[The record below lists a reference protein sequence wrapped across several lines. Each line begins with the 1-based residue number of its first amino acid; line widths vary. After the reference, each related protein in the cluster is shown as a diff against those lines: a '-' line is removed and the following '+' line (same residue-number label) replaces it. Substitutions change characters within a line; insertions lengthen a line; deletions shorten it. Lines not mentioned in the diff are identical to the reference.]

1 MRKAMG
7 ISILLLSCAAIL
19 GCSHDDKTEY
29 KDYTAVPVDVQ
40 QTDTFGSSTA
50 GATSPRVALNL
61 SNGQGEQLSKQLFG
75 GAQIVPGTA
84 DNITKIEDYSDR
96 HLLGQDKENVDDA
109 VVSCA
114 SSATTPPCML
124 QLH

>member
-7 ISILLLSCAAIL
+7 ISILLLACAGIL
-19 GCSHDDKTEY
+19 GCSHNDKKEY

-40 QTDTFGSSTA
+40 QTDTFGSSSAGTA
-50 GATSPRVALNL
+50 SPRVALNL

-84 DNITKIEDYSDR
+84 DNITKLEDYSDR

>member
-7 ISILLLSCAAIL
+7 ISILLLSCVAIL
-19 GCSHDDKTEY
+19 GCSHDDKKQY

-40 QTDTFGSSTA
+40 QSDTFGASSA

-96 HLLGQDKENVDDA
+96 HLLGQDKTNIDNA

>member
-1 MRKAMG
+1 MRKVLG
-7 ISILLLSCAAIL
+7 TSILLLSCAGIL
-19 GCSHDDKTEY
+19 GCSHDDKKEY
-29 KDYTAVPVDVQ
+29 KDYTAVPVDLQ
-40 QTDTFGSSTA
+40 QPNTFGSSTP

-61 SNGQGEQLSKQLFG
+61 SSGQGEQLSRQLFG

-84 DNITKIEDYSDR
+84 DNIAKIEDYSDR
-96 HLLGQDKENVDDA
+96 HLLGQDKTNVDDA